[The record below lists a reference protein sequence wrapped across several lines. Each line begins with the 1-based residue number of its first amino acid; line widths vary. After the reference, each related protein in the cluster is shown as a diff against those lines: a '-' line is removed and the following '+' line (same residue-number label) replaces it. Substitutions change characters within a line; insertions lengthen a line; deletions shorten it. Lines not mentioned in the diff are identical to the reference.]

1 MYMKIKIN
9 DNHFSKNIKR
19 LRLAS
24 GLTQEQT
31 VAKMNVIGS
40 PISRSTYSW
49 IEMGRGNIFISD
61 FVALQKILKAD
72 FSQFFEGVGPEK

>member
-1 MYMKIKIN
+1 MIN
-9 DNHFSKNIKR
+9 HSSKNIKR

-31 VAKMNVIGS
+31 VAKMNVIGC

-72 FSQFFEGVGPEK
+72 FSQFFEGVGTER